1 MEKVCFTIYSAL
13 LVLTRTIYVKS
24 DAGKHNVKTNIYIF
38 FLFLF
43 FFLKADYEVCLLAKR
58 KKDGTVINRTNSAH
72 RTLDIAMHSDCSGE
86 RLVININAVR

>member
-1 MEKVCFTIYSAL
+1 M
-13 LVLTRTIYVKS
+13 LVSTMFRLTSTC
-24 DAGKHNVKTNIYIF
+24 F
-38 FLFLF
+38 FLFLFF

-58 KKDGTVINRTNSAH
+58 KKDGTVINWTNSAH